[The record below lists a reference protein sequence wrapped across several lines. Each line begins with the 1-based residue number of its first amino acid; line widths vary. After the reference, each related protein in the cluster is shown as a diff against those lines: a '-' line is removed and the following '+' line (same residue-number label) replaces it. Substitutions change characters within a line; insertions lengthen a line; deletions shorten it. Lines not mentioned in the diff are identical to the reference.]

1 MALKVGFGGC
11 DILEPDDACLFD
23 FENSIYEE
31 ERISMRKNVL
41 NFDNI

>member
-1 MALKVGFGGC
+1 MALEVGFGGR
-11 DILEPDDACLFD
+11 DILDADDSGLFD